1 MARSME
7 KTELEKR
14 LEAEL
19 AEEERDLEV
28 GEEAQEVEVEDT
40 LEDEAVPEADEP
52 GDEPGTGAEEPG
64 DETGAD
70 AEVVAEPIDVEA
82 LVAERDEL
90 QDKILRAR
98 AEFDNYR
105 RRVARENEQLRKR
118 AAHSLV
124 RDLLPVVDHLEL
136 ALQHTDNDTGSF
148 IKGVEL
154 VLKQFGDVLTNH
166 GVKAIA
172 ALGEVFDPNY
182 HEAMMEAASDL
193 HEANVVSQEF
203 QRGYTM
209 GGQVLRAAK
218 VIVSTGPVEEAEEAQ
233 SEEASGEATEETEA
247 AENDA

>member
-1 MARSME
+1 MAGSMD

-19 AEEERDLEV
+19 AEDEGDLEASEDV
-28 GEEAQEVEVEDT
+28 QEVELEDT
-40 LEDEAVPEADEP
+40 LEDEAVID
-52 GDEPGTGAEEPG
+52 AEEPG
-64 DETGAD
+64 DELGAD
-70 AEVVAEPIDVEA
+70 DEIIAEPIDVEA

-90 QDKILRAR
+90 QDKVLRAR

-118 AAHSLV
+118 AAQSLV

-136 ALQHTDNDTGSF
+136 ALQHADDDSGSF
-148 IKGVEL
+148 VKGVEL
-154 VLKQFGDVLTNH
+154 VVKQFGDVLTNH

-172 ALGEVFDPNY
+172 ALGEVFDPNC
-182 HEAMMEAASDL
+182 HEAMMQAASDV

-218 VIVSTGPVEEAEEAQ
+218 VIVSTGPAEQADGTQ
-233 SEEASGEATEETEA
+233 PEEASGEATVEKETE
-247 AENDA
+247 ENDA